1 MIELDIQHSGD
12 SGTQGLATSYL
23 VETHRKLQPPD
34 LLLFFN
40 SIRRRPWL
48 WFARHESSKT

>member
-48 WFARHESSKT
+48 WFAKT